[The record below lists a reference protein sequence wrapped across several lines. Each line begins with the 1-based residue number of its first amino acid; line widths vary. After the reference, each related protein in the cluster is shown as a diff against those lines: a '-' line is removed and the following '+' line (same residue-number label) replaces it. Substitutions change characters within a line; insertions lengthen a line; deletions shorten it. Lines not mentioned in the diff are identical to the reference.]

1 MIRCSTVGGKGLCK
15 IMIHYNKKHA
25 KDEPKKFNILID
37 SKKSNNNENEYI
49 HI

>member
-37 SKKSNNNENEYI
+37 SKKVTIMKMSKFI
-49 HI
+49 